1 MQFCKTSTIF
11 CYMKAKFSII
21 FKSLL
26 CPLPICIFFVINSKQ
41 KFIVLIFY
49 FQSTPPKAPVVSMLQ
64 PPDGLLSVNAVCHF
78 YRFELALPHLYIFC
92 YKPETDMYRH
102 NFLLLRYAA
111 ESTGSFHAATSAR
124 PFVRQCHF
132 YRSEL
137 GRLGIRRL

>member
-1 MQFCKTSTIF
+1 MQFCKTSTNF
-11 CYMKAKFSII
+11 CYIRAKVSII

-26 CPLPICIFFVINSKQ
+26 CPICIFFVINSKR

-64 PPDGLLSVNAVCHF
+64 PQDGLLSVNATSIDLNLLC
-78 YRFELALPHLYIFC
+78 PIYIFFC

-102 NFLLLRYAA
+102 NFLFSRYAT
-111 ESTGSFHAATSAR
+111 ESTGSFHAATSTR